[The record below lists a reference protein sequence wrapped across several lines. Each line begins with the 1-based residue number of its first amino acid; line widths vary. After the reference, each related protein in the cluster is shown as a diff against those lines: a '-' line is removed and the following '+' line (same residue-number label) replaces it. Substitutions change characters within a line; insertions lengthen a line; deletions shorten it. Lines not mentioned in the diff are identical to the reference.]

1 MKFINH
7 IQPVEPLI
15 AHGAVADVYAEAR
28 REFGRLPEPV
38 SMLSPHEELLAAWWA
53 TLREILIAAGT
64 VPRARKEAVAAAVA
78 VTQRC
83 PWCVDAHTTMLYAA
97 GESKT
102 ATAILADTAL
112 ADTDPNAPYV
122 AWARGTA
129 TPDGPAAPFGPDE
142 AVEYIGTAMIFHF
155 VTRLVLVLLDETFL
169 PGGPRAQSLARRA
182 AGLAFAHKVRAIHR
196 PGLATDRLASYPMPD
211 DLVWAAASPPIATS
225 LAALTGCLEESQHL
239 PEDSRAVVRRAIVAW
254 RGQPTPI
261 SSSWTDEHIDG
272 LPEELRAA
280 TRLALL
286 TSLAPHQI
294 TDADVAAARPLL
306 TTDASF
312 VSALAWAGWTA
323 ARRVG
328 AWMTRPTDTT
338 RTARRVR

>member
-1 MKFINH
+1 MKYVNH
-7 IQPVEPLI
+7 INPVRPAEAL
-15 AHGAVADVYAEAR
+15 GVVADVYAEGR

-38 SMLSPHEELLAAWWA
+38 SMLSPNEELLAAWWA
-53 TLREILIAAGT
+53 TLRETLIAGT
-64 VPRARKEAVAAAVA
+64 APRARKEAVAAAVA

-83 PWCVDAHTTMLYAA
+83 PWCIDAHATMLYAA

-102 ATAILADTAL
+102 ATAILADTEL

-129 TPDGPAAPFGPDE
+129 KPDGPVTPFGPDE

-169 PGGPRAQSLARRA
+169 PGGPRAQSLLRRA
-182 AGLAFAHKVRAIHR
+182 AGIAFARTVRAEHR
-196 PGLATDRLASYPMPD
+196 PGLATDRLPSYPLPD
-211 DLVWAAASPPIATS
+211 DLVWAAASPPVATS
-225 LAALTGCLEESQHL
+225 LAALTGCLEKSQHI
-239 PEDSRAVVRRAIVAW
+239 PEESRAVIRGAISAW
-254 RGQPTPI
+254 RGDPMPI
-261 SSSWTDEHIDG
+261 SSAWTDEHTDS
-272 LPEELRAA
+272 LPEGLRAA

-286 TSLAPHQI
+286 TGLAPHQV

-312 VSALAWAGWTA
+312 VSALAWAAWTA

-328 AWMTRPTDTT
+328 AWISRPTATT
-338 RTARRVR
+338 SKTRRVR

>member
-1 MKFINH
+1 MKYVNH
-7 IQPVEPLI
+7 IEPVAP
-15 AHGAVADVYAEAR
+15 GAARGVVADVYAEAR
-28 REFGRLPEPV
+28 HEFGRVPEPV

-53 TLREILIAAGT
+53 TLRETLIAGPAS
-64 VPRARKEAVAAAVA
+64 RARKEAVAAAVA

-102 ATAILADTAL
+102 ATAILANAKL
-112 ADTDPNAPYV
+112 ADTDPNASYV

-129 TPDGPAAPFGPDE
+129 TPDGPAAPFVSDE

-169 PGGPRAQSLARRA
+169 PGGPRAQSLMRRA
-182 AGLAFAHKVRAIHR
+182 AGIVFARKVRAEHR
-196 PGLATDRLASYPMPD
+196 QGSAIGRLAEYRLPD
-211 DLVWAAASPPIATS
+211 DLAWAAASPPVATS
-225 LAALTGCLEESQHL
+225 FAALTGCLEVSQHL
-239 PEDSRAVVRRAIVAW
+239 PEESRAVVRRAVTAW
-254 RGQPTPI
+254 RGEPMPI
-261 SSSWTDEHIDG
+261 SSSWTDEHTRR

-286 TSLAPHQI
+286 TSLAPQQV

-312 VSALAWAGWTA
+312 VSALAWAAWTA
-323 ARRVG
+323 ARHVG
-328 AWMTRPTDTT
+328 AWITRPTAATSKP
-338 RTARRVR
+338 RRMR

>member
-1 MKFINH
+1 M
-7 IQPVEPLI
+7 
-15 AHGAVADVYAEAR
+15 
-28 REFGRLPEPV
+28 
-38 SMLSPHEELLAAWWA
+38 
-53 TLREILIAAGT
+53 
-64 VPRARKEAVAAAVA
+64 
-78 VTQRC
+78 
-83 PWCVDAHTTMLYAA
+83 
-97 GESKT
+97 
-102 ATAILADTAL
+102 
-112 ADTDPNAPYV
+112 
-122 AWARGTA
+122 
-129 TPDGPAAPFGPDE
+129 
-142 AVEYIGTAMIFHF
+142 
-155 VTRLVLVLLDETFL
+155 
-169 PGGPRAQSLARRA
+169 
-182 AGLAFAHKVRAIHR
+182 
-196 PGLATDRLASYPMPD
+196 
-211 DLVWAAASPPIATS
+211 
-225 LAALTGCLEESQHL
+225 
-239 PEDSRAVVRRAIVAW
+239 
-254 RGQPTPI
+254 PI

>member
-1 MKFINH
+1 MKYVNH
-7 IQPVEPLI
+7 INPVGPAE
-15 AHGAVADVYAEAR
+15 ARGVVADVYAEAR

-53 TLREILIAAGT
+53 TLREILIAGT
-64 VPRARKEAVAAAVA
+64 APRARKEAVAAAVA

-83 PWCVDAHTTMLYAA
+83 PWCIDAHTTMLYAA

-102 ATAILADTAL
+102 ATAILADTKL

-129 TPDGPAAPFGPDE
+129 TPDGRAAPFGPDD
-142 AVEYIGTAMIFHF
+142 AVEYIGTAIIFHF

-169 PGGPRAQSLARRA
+169 PGGPRAQSLMRRA
-182 AGLAFAHKVRAIHR
+182 AGIAFARKVRAEHR
-196 PGLATDRLASYPMPD
+196 QGLATDRLAPYPLPD
-211 DLVWAAASPPIATS
+211 DLVWASASPPVATS
-225 LAALTGCLEESQHL
+225 LAALTGCLEKSQRL
-239 PEDSRAVVRRAIVAW
+239 PEESRAVIRGAISAW
-254 RGQPTPI
+254 RGEPMPI
-261 SSSWTDEHIDG
+261 SSAWTDEHTDS

-306 TTDASF
+306 ATDASF
-312 VSALAWAGWTA
+312 VSALAWAAWTA

-328 AWMTRPTDTT
+328 AWITRPTATT
-338 RTARRVR
+338 SKTRRMR